1 MSTEPNF
8 TVERYYLQPGEAHT
22 WVNDA
27 QYPRQRPIREH
38 HVDFLT
44 YLVKTKQLRE
54 GTEVALA
61 YLGSKPYTVNGNHTI
76 RAIMRAEVP
85 YWITLV
91 RHQVTSMDEMDHLY
105 TTYDRQLPRSP
116 RDMLKAYGF
125 GDHSGLAQREGENLY
140 GAMRLVLSGLVHDRP
155 KATKE
160 HGYLRDTERLYV
172 AALQWTD
179 EAKQFC
185 ADIAGVARRWHE
197 FLRRQP
203 LMAAAIVLYRYEPGR
218 AETFWSAVANE
229 NHADPRHPTRQLAR
243 WLLTESHKPRIK
255 ALDLIA
261 ATSLAWNY
269 AYHDRPLRSFT
280 LPSTEMPMHFEGTP
294 HTRSSVMRYV
304 DSTWTLLEKPMPY
317 DEPGIRKGRHD
328 AA

>member
-27 QYPRQRPIREH
+27 GYPRQRPIREH

-44 YLVKTKQLRE
+44 HLVRTKQLRE
-54 GTEVALA
+54 GTDVALA
-61 YLGSKPYTVNGNHTI
+61 TLGSKPYTVNGNHTI
-76 RAIMRAEVP
+76 RAIVRADMP
-85 YWITLV
+85 YWITLT
-91 RHQVTSMDEMDHLY
+91 RQQVTTMDEMDRLY

-125 GDHSGLAQREGENLY
+125 ADHSGLAQREGENLY
-140 GAMRLVLSGLVHDRP
+140 GAMRLVLSGLSHDRP
-155 KATKE
+155 KATKA

-203 LMAAAIVLYRYEPGR
+203 IMAAALILYRYEPGR
-218 AETFWSAVANE
+218 AETFWGEVAKE
-229 NHADPRHPTRQLAR
+229 NHADPRHPTRLLAK
-243 WLLTESHKPRIK
+243 WLQDQSHRKNVK

-261 ATSLAWNY
+261 GISLAWNHN
-269 AYHDRPLRSFT
+269 YHDRPIRSFT
-280 LPSTEMPMHFEGTP
+280 LPSTESPVHLEGTP
-294 HTRSSVMRYV
+294 HTRASVARYV
-304 DSTWTLLEKPMPY
+304 NADWKVIDKPEAY
-317 DEPGIRKGRHD
+317 DEPLFRKGRHD
-328 AA
+328 GA